1 MLEIFAIITPI
12 YLAILAGYAATRFGV
27 FGKDDMRTFGKFV
40 INFALP
46 AMVLNAVAQRPIA
59 DVLSA
64 GYMAAYL
71 GGSLLMLAL
80 GFLCARRVAGQN
92 HIGSTI
98 AAMGV
103 ACSNSGYVGLPI
115 LLLALPAVASTA
127 LAMNL
132 IIENVMVIPLL
143 LVMAE
148 SGREGGG
155 PAHRIF
161 FQTLARVARMP
172 LVLGLV
178 AGLALSVMG
187 WSLPAPL
194 TRTVALFGQATGAL
208 SLFVIG
214 GTLVGLHLRGMGPSV
229 LPIAFGKLVGHPL
242 AVLLA
247 ATALSWL
254 GMAPI
259 DPPLLAA
266 GILLAAVPMLGIYPI
281 LAQAYGFAERSA
293 AALLVTTASSFPT
306 LSVALL
312 LLKRLA

>member
-59 DVLSA
+59 DVLNA
-64 GYMAAYL
+64 GYMTAYL

-92 HIGSTI
+92 HVGSTI

-132 IIENVMVIPLL
+132 IIEIVMVIPLL

-155 PAHRIF
+155 PGREM
-161 FQTLARVARMP
+161 LDKSR
-172 LVLGLV
+172 
-178 AGLALSVMG
+178 
-187 WSLPAPL
+187 
-194 TRTVALFGQATGAL
+194 GAL
-208 SLFVIG
+208 
-214 GTLVGLHLRGMGPSV
+214 
-229 LPIAFGKLVGHPL
+229 
-242 AVLLA
+242 
-247 ATALSWL
+247 LSS
-254 GMAPI
+254 PTSR
-259 DPPLLAA
+259 P
-266 GILLAAVPMLGIYPI
+266 
-281 LAQAYGFAERSA
+281 R
-293 AALLVTTASSFPT
+293 AS
-306 LSVALL
+306 
-312 LLKRLA
+312 

>member
-1 MLEIFAIITPI
+1 MLEIVGIITPI
-12 YLAILAGYAATRFGV
+12 YLAILAGYAATRTGV
-27 FGKDDMRTFGKFV
+27 FSKDDMRTFGKFV

-46 AMVLNAVAQRPIA
+46 AMVFRAVAQRPIA
-59 DVLSA
+59 DVLNAS
-64 GYMAAYL
+64 YMAAYL
-71 GGSLLMLAL
+71 CGSLLMLAL
-80 GFLCARRVAGQN
+80 GFLCARRLGRQN
-92 HIGSTI
+92 HTGSTI

-155 PAHRIF
+155 PAHRVF
-161 FQTLARVARMP
+161 LQTLARVARMP

-178 AGLALSVMG
+178 AGLALSLLG
-187 WSLPAPL
+187 CTLPAPL
-194 TRTVALFGQATGAL
+194 ERSVALFGQATGAL

-214 GTLVGLHLRGMGPSV
+214 GTLVGLPLRGMGPAV
-229 LPIAFGKLVGHPL
+229 LPIAIGKLVGHPL
-242 AVLLA
+242 AVLA
-247 ATALSWL
+247 AAIALSGL

-281 LAQAYGFAERSA
+281 LAQAYGLAERSA
-293 AALLVTTASSFPT
+293 AALLVTTATSFPT
-306 LSVALL
+306 LSLALL
-312 LLKRLA
+312 LLKRWA